1 MQDCTP
7 YMKGPCFYHMT
18 GVLYMIEETYN
29 YRTSPFLLRNQ
40 FSGPGKWK
48 LPLIPKASFAPE
60 EFINLR
66 LIGFDRTN
74 LENENHLDRMVHF
87 FLYD

>member
-1 MQDCTP
+1 
-7 YMKGPCFYHMT
+7 MT